1 MSHASLSTRGAANG
15 STGLPQAHQILER
28 TRLAS
33 PAAQDDFRGGN
44 LTDLCSGFN
53 RSRDILKLP
62 FPDLVVSKRKLRL
75 ADAIACVRMKR
86 QEANQSLGFTSRPF
100 VLCGLPVKRPRA
112 GQLLHEHRNGHFLLQ
127 VTGHPSYGLP

>member
-1 MSHASLSTRGAANG
+1 MSHVSLSTRGAANG
-15 STGLPQAHQILER
+15 STGLLQARQILDR
-28 TRLAS
+28 TRLAP

-44 LTDLCSGFN
+44 LADVCSVFH

-86 QEANQSLGFTSRPF
+86 QEANQSRVHIPTVRLVRTARKAAAGRTS
-100 VLCGLPVKRPRA
+100 A
-112 GQLLHEHRNGHFLLQ
+112 
-127 VTGHPSYGLP
+127 S